1 MAMDVTGV
9 STSIRPISPQDRN
22 NSEARTNQAPLAE
35 NRRPGNEPDIRVDTR
50 LAADDVSERALVE
63 EASGLSNAVQQRQDL
78 ANDLRSERQR
88 LDDGN
93 PPSENR
99 QALEDAT
106 ERALERG
113 RSEPAE
119 REPLFTNN
127 PEQTRANLDTAIN
140 ELEQRNS
147 ADQERLG
154 ELTQAF
160 NTQRDQ
166 TLRPGSV
173 AISSSDEAQQQVAQ
187 VTDRLRTETPQG
199 ITGLTQVERD
209 TVLTALQS

>member
-22 NSEARTNQAPLAE
+22 NSEARSNQAPLAE

-106 ERALERG
+106 ERG

-173 AISSSDEAQQQVAQ
+173 AILSSDEAQQQVAQ
-187 VTDRLRTETPQG
+187 VTDRLRNETPQG
-199 ITGLTQVERD
+199 ITGLTQAERD

>member
-1 MAMDVTGV
+1 MAIDVTGA
-9 STSIRPISPQDRN
+9 STNIRPISPQER
-22 NSEARTNQAPLAE
+22 SAPEARTNQAPLAE
-35 NRRPGNEPDIRVDTR
+35 NRRQSNEPDVRVDTR
-50 LAADDVSERALVE
+50 LAADEVSERALVE

-106 ERALERG
+106 ARALEQG
-113 RSEPAE
+113 RSEPAD
-119 REPLFTNN
+119 REPLLTNN
-127 PEQTRANLDTAIN
+127 ADQTRANLDSAIN

-147 ADQERLG
+147 ADQDRLG
-154 ELTQAF
+154 ELTQTF

-166 TLRPGSV
+166 ALSPGSV
-173 AISSSDEAQQQVAQ
+173 AISSSGEAQQQVEQ
-187 VTDRLRTETPQG
+187 LTERLRTETPQG
-199 ITGLTQVERD
+199 ITGLTQAERD